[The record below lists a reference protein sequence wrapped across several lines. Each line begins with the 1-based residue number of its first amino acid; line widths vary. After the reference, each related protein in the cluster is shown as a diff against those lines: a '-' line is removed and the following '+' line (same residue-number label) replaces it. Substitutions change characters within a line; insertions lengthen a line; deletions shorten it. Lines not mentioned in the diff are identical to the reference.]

1 MWTNLLDNAI
11 DAVDGRGRITVRTAS
26 ENGRVLV
33 EVSDDGPGIPEEVR
47 ERIFEPF
54 YTTKD
59 VGEGTGLGLDISYR
73 VVVED
78 HKGDIRV
85 FSEPGDTRFQVR
97 LPVDGP
103 GDAQATVDRDL
114 VDGGGRM
121 MRRCLGGAGFHA
133 PADRGADALRQGVRA
148 CRQETSSSTRGPWWT
163 ASTSCSKGRSRSL
176 ASTEPEE
183 TPVLNHGPGEFTGG
197 LAVLTG
203 RTSIHRARAAAPGRV
218 LEIDSET
225 FRRLPVE
232 VPDVADMFISGLARR
247 MRYTQRAYRQQEK
260 FAALGKLSAGLTHE
274 LNNPA
279 AAARRASEELG
290 GAILEAQLTAI
301 GHDERFSAGE
311 REALVALQRETA
323 AGKADPLD
331 PLSLGDAEDEL
342 ADWLGDHGC
351 EEPWDLAPALAEA
364 GVDTDRLEA
373 MAEAFD
379 DGSLACGLEWLAGT
393 LDLVGLAGEIETS
406 AGRISELVGAMK
418 EYTYMDRAAAGEVD
432 VISGLQN
439 TLTILGPR
447 LKNVTLSREYEKNL
461 PAIPGRGGELNQ
473 VWTNLIDNA
482 IDAVDGRGSITV
494 RAYAEGARVVVEV
507 VDDGPGIPRA
517 AQVHVFEPFYTTKD
531 IGSGTGLGLAIVRRI
546 VTDHGGEIFVQS
558 EPGETCFTVRLP
570 IDIRQNGG

>member
-1 MWTNLLDNAI
+1 MM
-11 DAVDGRGRITVRTAS
+11 R
-26 ENGRVLV
+26 
-33 EVSDDGPGIPEEVR
+33 
-47 ERIFEPF
+47 
-54 YTTKD
+54 
-59 VGEGTGLGLDISYR
+59 
-73 VVVED
+73 
-78 HKGDIRV
+78 
-85 FSEPGDTRFQVR
+85 
-97 LPVDGP
+97 
-103 GDAQATVDRDL
+103 DAQDEQALTPEQIEALMSYGREFALQTGVLLFDERSVVDSFYIVLEGEVEISRLD
-114 VDGGGRM
+114 
-121 MRRCLGGAGFHA
+121 GAGEI
-133 PADRGADALRQGVRA
+133 PIG
-148 CRQETSSSTRGPWWT
+148 
-163 ASTSCSKGRSRSL
+163 
-176 ASTEPEE
+176 
-183 TPVLNHGPGEFTGG
+183 NHGPGEFTGG
-197 LAVLTG
+197 LLMLTG
-203 RTSIHRARAAAPGRV
+203 RTSIHRARAAVPSRI

-232 VPDVADMFISGLARR
+232 VPDVADMLISGLARR

-301 GHDERFSAGE
+301 RHDERFSAPE

-323 AGKADPLD
+323 AGNAVLLD

-351 EEPWDLAPALAEA
+351 EDSWDLAPALAEA
-364 GVDTDRLEA
+364 GVDKNRLEA
-373 MAEAFD
+373 MAEAFGD
-379 DGSLACGLEWLAGT
+379 DSLACGLEWLAGT

-418 EYTYMDRAAAGEVD
+418 EYTYMDRAAVGEVD
-432 VISGLQN
+432 VISGLNN

-447 LKNVTLSREYEKNL
+447 LKNISLSQEYEKSL
-461 PAIPGRGGELNQ
+461 PRIPGRGGELNQ
-473 VWTNLIDNA
+473 VWTNLLDNA

-507 VDDGPGIPRA
+507 ADDGPGIPRA

-531 IGSGTGLGLAIVRRI
+531 IGDGTGLGLAIVRRI

-558 EPGETCFTVRLP
+558 EPGGTCFTVRLP
-570 IDIRQNGG
+570 RDTRQNGG